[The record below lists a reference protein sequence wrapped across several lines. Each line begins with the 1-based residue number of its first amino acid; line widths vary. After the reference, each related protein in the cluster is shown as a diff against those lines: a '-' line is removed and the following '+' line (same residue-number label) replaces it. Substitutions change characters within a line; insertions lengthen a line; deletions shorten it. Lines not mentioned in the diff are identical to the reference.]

1 MNKIEKTQEQK
12 EIISSAKKGN
22 NIIIQA
28 FAGCAKTSTLK
39 MLSTVICKETL
50 YIAFNSE
57 IASEARK
64 DFPEWTDCRTVHSI
78 AYEYIVK
85 GTKYRPRLSG
95 FYPFQEAK
103 KILSSYIDIYEEETQ
118 YMIISNVQ
126 ELIKEYCQSS
136 CFKLCDFVKGYIK
149 GNVEFAED
157 MEEEYINMSNHLW
170 NCLTNKQETWKIGHD
185 LYLKMFQLS
194 KPDLSNKYKIIL
206 LDEMQD
212 SNPVTLDIF
221 YRQQGKVQLIGVG
234 DKYQGIYAWRGA
246 VDAMLSVPEG
256 FITKYLSTNFRFN
269 QDLAD
274 QANRILSY
282 MGEEKGIT
290 GMGNLTELTSKAVL
304 VRNNSTLF
312 NYLIQAANEGK
323 KVFAIADLKDLF
335 SQMYTAASLL
345 YCKKSEKPKFG
356 PYPHKKIA
364 AYSTWKELVADK
376 SPDVRKIANLVAK
389 CQPTVHA
396 AITKARSCL
405 VENEELADITLVTG
419 HKSKGREW
427 DEVTL
432 SNDFLPVVG
441 EYDTIEEKIGEF
453 ISEQGMNLCY
463 VAVTRARVK
472 VNLSPEWEDFLKLLN
487 HLKDSFAMNGDLT

>member
-1 MNKIEKTQEQK
+1 M
-12 EIISSAKKGN
+12 
-22 NIIIQA
+22 
-28 FAGCAKTSTLK
+28 
-39 MLSTVICKETL
+39 
-50 YIAFNSE
+50 
-57 IASEARK
+57 
-64 DFPEWTDCRTVHSI
+64 
-78 AYEYIVK
+78 
-85 GTKYRPRLSG
+85 
-95 FYPFQEAK
+95 
-103 KILSSYIDIYEEETQ
+103 Q
-118 YMIISNVQ
+118 YQVISNVQ
-126 ELIKEYCQSS
+126 ELIREFCQSS
-136 CFKLCDFVKGYIK
+136 YFILRLFVLEYMK
-149 GNVEFAED
+149 GNLEFDSE
-157 MEEEYINMSNHLW
+157 MEKEYIDMADHLW
-170 NCLTNKQETWKIGHD
+170 KSMTDKKANWKISHD
-185 LYLKMFQLS
+185 IYLKLFQLS
-194 KPDLSNKYKIIL
+194 KPDLSSKYKLIL

-274 QANRILSY
+274 QANHILSY

-290 GMGNLTELTSKAVL
+290 GRGNLTEITSKAVL

-312 NYLIQAANEGK
+312 NFLIQAANEGK

-345 YCKKSEKPKFG
+345 SCKKGEKPKFG

-364 AYSTWKELVADK
+364 AYYTWKELVTDK

-389 CQPTVHA
+389 CKPNVHV
-396 AITKARSCL
+396 AITKAKSCL
-405 VENEELADITLVTG
+405 VENEELANITLVTG

-441 EYDTIEEKIGEF
+441 EYNTIEEKIGEF

-463 VAVTRARVK
+463 VAITRARVK
-472 VNLSPEWEDFLKLLN
+472 VNLTPEWEDFLKLL
-487 HLKDSFAMNGDLT
+487 KTI